1 MIILVHTKKRNHL
14 QQKTMNDMAFVMA
27 NSRLN
32 KKEVRKTNYYSIGDL
47 AFDDEWTIEENVANL
62 TLDASNEDISVEVGV
77 DEDASGGG
85 TAAPMDDLEVPPI
98 ANNENEDK
106 WSRLTILLL
115 IWIPWIVCLH

>member
-1 MIILVHTKKRNHL
+1 MLINFMIILVHTKKRNHL

-115 IWIPWIVCLH
+115 I